1 MIQIFLEGRKWVQF
15 DPICILVHLALLN
28 DAKTLVRCWTG
39 NLMQPHAV
47 WCLVEGPEVCVT
59 HHCYYLL
66 WRSKNGHCVYVIAE
80 CPFEIISVR
89 YSRSIRDERNSTDT
103 RQPRR
108 KASQK
113 WIQHAKRKRVSTK
126 MPATTSQS

>member
-15 DPICILVHLALLN
+15 DPICILEHLALLN

-66 WRSKNGHCVYVIAE
+66 WRSKNGHCV
-80 CPFEIISVR
+80 CMSLLNVR
-89 YSRSIRDERNSTDT
+89 LKSFPSGIHVRFVTNETQRTRDSLVEKLHKNGFS
-103 RQPRR
+103 
-108 KASQK
+108 
-113 WIQHAKRKRVSTK
+113 
-126 MPATTSQS
+126 MPKENV